1 MSKVKIRNQVI
12 KNHVNA
18 FNQASGGIKNDNLK
32 IVVAYKVENKVL
44 YVWRDGEG
52 GYCINEIIQ
61 GKVGHMPIA
70 MAESKEEILSLLSEM
85 M

>member
-1 MSKVKIRNQVI
+1 MLKIKIKNQVI

-18 FNQASGGIKNDNLK
+18 FNQANGGIKNDNLK
-32 IVVAYKVENKVL
+32 IIVAYKVENKIL
-44 YVWRDGEG
+44 YVWKDDEDE
-52 GYCINEIIQ
+52 YCINEIIQ

-70 MAESKEEILSLLSEM
+70 LAESKEEILSLLSKM